1 MLTALLLAVASS
13 GTLLSMEAATMDLKE
28 RPVQKVVKLL
38 KDMKSELETEHK
50 KDTELFE
57 KMECWCETNE
67 KAKTQAIET
76 ANSRID
82 QLHADIGKHSGKTGS
97 LEATIAQSEKELGE
111 NSAGLDKATE
121 VRAKESAE
129 FNQEE
134 KDIVQSLAAMKN
146 AITVLSKHHSEFL
159 QKGAA
164 HHAVKQVLKH
174 KLPAE
179 HSRVLTSFVQKGP
192 PTNSGSYTPASGQI
206 FGILNQM
213 KEEFETNLAKMQE
226 EEKTAQTDFADLK
239 SAKSA
244 EIAGNKKMTKDKTA
258 ELADTEDALA
268 KAKED
273 LDLTREA
280 LAADTKFLSE
290 LKLRCQQS
298 DKDWELRS
306 KTRLEEIAA
315 VSETIKILTDDDA
328 RETMGRTMDSETPV
342 FVQTG
347 AETTLQ
353 AKVRAAASVALKKVA
368 TKHRSL
374 ALLALSQRVKLDPF
388 KKLNGII
395 DDMSGALKKQLQDE
409 VVERDFCV
417 KEFNENDVQTL
428 HKNNEIKDLQAL
440 IETSK
445 ATIDTLTSEMAQ
457 LGKDIEEM
465 EVQMKKASE
474 EREASNHEFQV
485 AVTDQRATQTIL
497 KKALAKLESFYG
509 KKALMQMGQEPGAAV
524 PPPPPAMSEM
534 KPSQGSGGVMVLIQ
548 DIIEEAH
555 EMEVDALKAESD
567 AQAGY
572 EEFIKNSNAAIA
584 TAKKQITEKTDS
596 RSDTESTKV
605 GAEGDLA
612 ASLEDAEKLATYKAE
627 LHKSCDFLMKNFDTR
642 QNAITAEI
650 EGLGQA
656 KSILAGADFGF

>member
-38 KDMKSELETEHK
+38 KDMKSELESEHK

-67 KAKTQAIET
+67 KAKTTAIET

-82 QLHADIGKHSGKTGS
+82 QLHADIGKFSGKTGQ
-97 LEATIAQSEKELGE
+97 LEATIAQSEKELGQ
-111 NSAGLDKATE
+111 NTAALDKATE

-134 KDIVQSLAAMKN
+134 KDIVQSLPAMKN

-273 LDLTREA
+273 LDLTR
-280 LAADTKFLSE
+280 
-290 LKLRCQQS
+290 
-298 DKDWELRS
+298 
-306 KTRLEEIAA
+306 
-315 VSETIKILTDDDA
+315 
-328 RETMGRTMDSETPV
+328 
-342 FVQTG
+342 
-347 AETTLQ
+347 
-353 AKVRAAASVALKKVA
+353 
-368 TKHRSL
+368 
-374 ALLALSQRVKLDPF
+374 
-388 KKLNGII
+388 
-395 DDMSGALKKQLQDE
+395 
-409 VVERDFCV
+409 
-417 KEFNENDVQTL
+417 
-428 HKNNEIKDLQAL
+428 
-440 IETSK
+440 
-445 ATIDTLTSEMAQ
+445 
-457 LGKDIEEM
+457 
-465 EVQMKKASE
+465 
-474 EREASNHEFQV
+474 
-485 AVTDQRATQTIL
+485 
-497 KKALAKLESFYG
+497 
-509 KKALMQMGQEPGAAV
+509 
-524 PPPPPAMSEM
+524 
-534 KPSQGSGGVMVLIQ
+534 
-548 DIIEEAH
+548 
-555 EMEVDALKAESD
+555 
-567 AQAGY
+567 
-572 EEFIKNSNAAIA
+572 
-584 TAKKQITEKTDS
+584 
-596 RSDTESTKV
+596 
-605 GAEGDLA
+605 
-612 ASLEDAEKLATYKAE
+612 
-627 LHKSCDFLMKNFDTR
+627 
-642 QNAITAEI
+642 
-650 EGLGQA
+650 
-656 KSILAGADFGF
+656 

>member
-1 MLTALLLAVASS
+1 M
-13 GTLLSMEAATMDLKE
+13 
-28 RPVQKVVKLL
+28 
-38 KDMKSELETEHK
+38 
-50 KDTELFE
+50 F
-57 KMECWCETNE
+57 
-67 KAKTQAIET
+67 
-76 ANSRID
+76 
-82 QLHADIGKHSGKTGS
+82 SGKTGQ

-111 NSAGLDKATE
+111 NTAGLDKATE

-134 KDIVQSLAAMKN
+134 KDIVNSLAALKN
-146 AITVLSKHHSEFL
+146 AITVLGKHHAEFL

-174 KLPAE
+174 KLPEE
-179 HSRVLTSFVQKGP
+179 HKRVLTSFVQTSQPGL
-192 PTNSGSYTPASGQI
+192 TNSGSYTPASGQI

-306 KTRLEEIAA
+306 KTRLEEIKA
-315 VSETIKILTDDDA
+315 VSETIAILADDDA
-328 RETMGRTMDSETPV
+328 HDTFDKTVNSETPV
-342 FVQTG
+342 FVQTH

-353 AKVRAAASVALKKVA
+353 MKVRAAASASLKAAAK
-368 TKHRSL
+368 KQHSL

-395 DDMSGALKKQLQDE
+395 DDMSAALKKQLQDE
-409 VVERDFCV
+409 VVEKDFCV
-417 KEFNENDVQTL
+417 KEFNENDVSTL
-428 HKNNEIKDLQAL
+428 KKNNEIKDLQAL

-445 ATIDTLTSEMAQ
+445 ATIDTLTSEMAELQ
-457 LGKDIEEM
+457 KEIEEM

-509 KKALMQMGQEPGAAV
+509 KKTLLQMGQEPGAAV

-534 KPSQGSGGVMVLIQ
+534 KPNQGSGGVMVLIQ

-555 EMEVDALKAESD
+555 EMEVDGLQVRHRGDEGRRRGRSGRFSRGRGEARDLQGRAPQELRLLD
-567 AQAGY
+567 
-572 EEFIKNSNAAIA
+572 EELR
-584 TAKKQITEKTDS
+584 
-596 RSDTESTKV
+596 RSPERHHGRD
-605 GAEGDLA
+605 
-612 ASLEDAEKLATYKAE
+612 
-627 LHKSCDFLMKNFDTR
+627 
-642 QNAITAEI
+642 
-650 EGLGQA
+650 
-656 KSILAGADFGF
+656 

>member
-57 KMECWCETNE
+57 KMGCWCETNE

-111 NSAGLDKATE
+111 NTAGLDKATE

-428 HKNNEIKDLQAL
+428 KKNNEIKDLQAL

-445 ATIDTLTSEMAQ
+445 ATIDTLTAEMAQ

-509 KKALMQMGQEPGAAV
+509 KKTLLQMGQEPGAAV

>member
-1 MLTALLLAVASS
+1 LDFSS
-13 GTLLSMEAATMDLKE
+13 KE

-38 KDMKSELETEHK
+38 KDMKSELESEHE
-50 KDTELFE
+50 KDSELFE

-67 KAKTQAIET
+67 KAKTLAIET

-111 NSAGLDKATE
+111 NTKGLDEATE
-121 VRAKESAE
+121 TRAKESAE

-179 HSRVLTSFVQKGP
+179 HSRVLTSFVQTKGA

-428 HKNNEIKDLQAL
+428 KKNNEIKDLQAL

-445 ATIDTLTSEMAQ
+445 ATIDTLTAEMAQ

-509 KKALMQMGQEPGAAV
+509 KKTLLQMGQEPGAAV

-567 AQAGY
+567 SQAGY

-627 LHKSCDFLMKNFDTR
+627 LHKSCDFLMKNFDLR
-642 QNAITAEI
+642 QGAMTAEI

>member
-111 NSAGLDKATE
+111 NTAGLDKATE

-164 HHAVKQVLKH
+164 HHAVKQVQKH
-174 KLPAE
+174 NLPAE
-179 HSRVLTSFVQKGP
+179 HSRELTSIVQKGP
-192 PTNSGSYTPASGQI
+192 PTNSGSNTPASGQI

-509 KKALMQMGQEPGAAV
+509 KKTLLQMGQEPGAAV

-567 AQAGY
+567 SQAGY

-656 KSILAGADFGF
+656 KSILSGADFGF

>member
-534 KPSQGSGGVMVLIQ
+534 KPNQGSGGVMVLIQ

-567 AQAGY
+567 SQAGY

-612 ASLEDAEKLATYKAE
+612 ASLEDAEKLSTYKAD

-642 QNAITAEI
+642 QSAITAEI

-656 KSILAGADFGF
+656 KSILSGADFGF

>member
-1 MLTALLLAVASS
+1 M
-13 GTLLSMEAATMDLKE
+13 
-28 RPVQKVVKLL
+28 
-38 KDMKSELETEHK
+38 
-50 KDTELFE
+50 F
-57 KMECWCETNE
+57 
-67 KAKTQAIET
+67 
-76 ANSRID
+76 
-82 QLHADIGKHSGKTGS
+82 SGKTGQ
-97 LEATIAQSEKELGE
+97 LEATIAQSEKELGQ
-111 NSAGLDKATE
+111 NTKALDEATE
-121 VRAKESAE
+121 TRAKESAE

-179 HSRVLTSFVQKGP
+179 HSRVLTSFVQKGA

-213 KEEFETNLAKMQE
+213 KEEFEANLAKMQE

-315 VSETIKILTDDDA
+315 VSETIKILADDDA
-328 RETMGRTMDSETPV
+328 HDTFAKTVNSETPV

-353 AKVRAAASVALKKVA
+353 AKLRMQASAALEAAAKKQQ
-368 TKHRSL
+368 SL

-395 DDMSGALKKQLQDE
+395 DDMSSALKKQLQDE

-417 KEFNENDVQTL
+417 KEFNENDVSTL
-428 HKNNEIKDLQAL
+428 KKNNEIKDLQAL

-445 ATIDTLTSEMAQ
+445 ATIETLTAEMAQ
-457 LGKDIEEM
+457 LQKDIEEM

-497 KKALAKLESFYG
+497 KKALARLEEFYG
-509 KKALMQMGQEPGAAV
+509 KKTLIQMGQEPGAAV

-534 KPSQGSGGVMVLIQ
+534 KPNQGSGGVMMLIQ
-548 DIIEEAH
+548 NIIEEAK
-555 EMEVDALKAESD
+555 EMEVDALAAESD

-596 RSDTESTKV
+596 RSDTEATK
-605 GAEGDLA
+605 A
-612 ASLEDAEKLATYKAE
+612 
-627 LHKSCDFLMKNFDTR
+627 
-642 QNAITAEI
+642 
-650 EGLGQA
+650 
-656 KSILAGADFGF
+656 

>member
-111 NSAGLDKATE
+111 NTAGLDKATE

-428 HKNNEIKDLQAL
+428 KKNNEIKDLQAL

-445 ATIDTLTSEMAQ
+445 ATIDTLTAEMAQ

-509 KKALMQMGQEPGAAV
+509 KKTLLQMGQEPGAAV

-567 AQAGY
+567 SQAGY

-656 KSILAGADFGF
+656 KSILSGADFGF

>member
-111 NSAGLDKATE
+111 NTAGLDKATE

-509 KKALMQMGQEPGAAV
+509 KKTLLQMGQEPGAAV

-656 KSILAGADFGF
+656 KSFLAGAVFGF

>member
-111 NSAGLDKATE
+111 NTAALDKATE

-509 KKALMQMGQEPGAAV
+509 KKTLLQMGQEPGAAV

-534 KPSQGSGGVMVLIQ
+534 KPNQGSGGVMVLIQ

-567 AQAGY
+567 SQAGY

-627 LHKSCDFLMKNFDTR
+627 LHKSCDFLMKNFDLR
-642 QNAITAEI
+642 QGAMTAEI

>member
-1 MLTALLLAVASS
+1 
-13 GTLLSMEAATMDLKE
+13 MDLKE
-28 RPVQKVVKLL
+28 RPVSKVIKLL
-38 KDMKSELETEHK
+38 KDMKSELESEHK

-57 KMECWCETNE
+57 KMGCWCETNE
-67 KAKTQAIET
+67 KAKTTAIET

-82 QLHADIGKHSGKTGS
+82 QLHADIGKYSGKTGS
-97 LEATIAQSEKELGE
+97 LDATITQSEKELGE

-179 HSRVLTSFVQKGP
+179 HSRVLTSFVQTKGA

-206 FGILNQM
+206 FGILKQM

-226 EEKTAQTDFADLK
+226 EEKTAQTDFAALK
-239 SAKSA
+239 TAKSA

-273 LDLTREA
+273 LAREA

-353 AKVRAAASVALKKVA
+353 AKVRAAASVALKNVA

-374 ALLALSQRVKLDPF
+374 AL
-388 KKLNGII
+388 KK
-395 DDMSGALKKQLQDE
+395 
-409 VVERDFCV
+409 V
-417 KEFNENDVQTL
+417 
-428 HKNNEIKDLQAL
+428 
-440 IETSK
+440 
-445 ATIDTLTSEMAQ
+445 AT
-457 LGKDIEEM
+457 
-465 EVQMKKASE
+465 
-474 EREASNHEFQV
+474 
-485 AVTDQRATQTIL
+485 
-497 KKALAKLESFYG
+497 
-509 KKALMQMGQEPGAAV
+509 
-524 PPPPPAMSEM
+524 
-534 KPSQGSGGVMVLIQ
+534 
-548 DIIEEAH
+548 
-555 EMEVDALKAESD
+555 
-567 AQAGY
+567 
-572 EEFIKNSNAAIA
+572 
-584 TAKKQITEKTDS
+584 
-596 RSDTESTKV
+596 
-605 GAEGDLA
+605 
-612 ASLEDAEKLATYKAE
+612 
-627 LHKSCDFLMKNFDTR
+627 
-642 QNAITAEI
+642 
-650 EGLGQA
+650 
-656 KSILAGADFGF
+656 

>member
-1 MLTALLLAVASS
+1 MGFPAVNLKEAK
-13 GTLLSMEAATMDLKE
+13 EAARAE
-28 RPVQKVVKLL
+28 HAQKSQELDDARKLR
-38 KDMKSELETEHK
+38 KDENEE
-50 KDTELFE
+50 FQG
-57 KMECWCETNE
+57 NE
-67 KAKTQAIET
+67 KDLV
-76 ANSRID
+76 N
-82 QLHADIGKHSGKTGS
+82 
-97 LEATIAQSEKELGE
+97 
-111 NSAGLDKATE
+111 
-121 VRAKESAE
+121 
-129 FNQEE
+129 
-134 KDIVQSLAAMKN
+134 SLAALKN
-146 AITVLSKHHSEFL
+146 AILVLSKHHSAFL
-159 QKGAA
+159 QGKATSELRK
-164 HHAVKQVLKH
+164 AVEAVLAKPALNSKH
-174 KLPAE
+174 KAKLEGLLQGKQPG
-179 HSRVLTSFVQKGP
+179 L
-192 PTNSGSYTPASGQI
+192 TNSGSYTPASGQI

-409 VVERDFCV
+409 VVERDFCE
-417 KEFNENDVQTL
+417 KEFNENDVSTL

-465 EVQMKKASE
+465 EVQMKD
-474 EREASNHEFQV
+474 R
-485 AVTDQRATQTIL
+485 
-497 KKALAKLESFYG
+497 
-509 KKALMQMGQEPGAAV
+509 
-524 PPPPPAMSEM
+524 
-534 KPSQGSGGVMVLIQ
+534 
-548 DIIEEAH
+548 
-555 EMEVDALKAESD
+555 
-567 AQAGY
+567 
-572 EEFIKNSNAAIA
+572 
-584 TAKKQITEKTDS
+584 
-596 RSDTESTKV
+596 
-605 GAEGDLA
+605 
-612 ASLEDAEKLATYKAE
+612 
-627 LHKSCDFLMKNFDTR
+627 KSVV
-642 QNAITAEI
+642 
-650 EGLGQA
+650 
-656 KSILAGADFGF
+656 